1 MALMLR
7 KIDYIDGAVIDMYV
21 LDVSEIKSLLVSE
34 YSFFAGNFFTKIYFN
49 TLRKGKVRDNEDL
62 GQKVL

>member
-34 YSFFAGNFFTKIYFN
+34 YSFFAGNFFTKSHFN

-62 GQKVL
+62 RQKVL